1 MKDSDIEDAVDM
13 MGDSLDEAD
22 DEDFG
27 EGPDAADLKE
37 AEEDLAEFD
46 DN

>member
-1 MKDSDIEDAVDM
+1 MG
-13 MGDSLDEAD
+13 GDSLDEAD
-22 DEDFG
+22 DEDF

-37 AEEDLAEFD
+37 AEEDLAELE